1 MKKIIRLT
9 EGDLHRIVE
18 NTVRKA
24 LNEVNVGNGDIDFSD
39 LHITHLSGPNEDGYY
54 EFEAKFDDDWYML
67 TGVYFKGDIEY
78 DSFLSGHS
86 GYGHPVTLDERLR
99 DWLDE
104 NVSRKLVR
112 EIERRISRGMVD
124 EPNDY
129 SW

>member
-9 EGDLHRIVE
+9 ESDLHRIVE

-24 LNEVNVGNGDIDFSD
+24 LNELNVGNGDIDFSD
-39 LHITHLSGPNEDGYY
+39 LHVTYLFGPNEDGYY
-54 EFEAKFDDDWYML
+54 EFEAKFDGDWYTL
-67 TGVYFKGDIEY
+67 AGRYSRGDIEY

-86 GYGHPVTLDERLR
+86 GYGHQITLDERLR

-104 NVSRKLVR
+104 NVSGKLAR
-112 EIERRISRGMVD
+112 EIARRISRGMVD

-129 SW
+129 SY